1 MIRLKNSIPIM
12 SLNSIFEMHYPSES
26 KEKGNPKRKRKKK
39 TIRLERFLIHVSLFF
54 FFNLL
59 YEVNLLA

>member
-39 TIRLERFLIHVSLFF
+39 TIRLERFLIHVCFFF